1 MELGFPLWESEK
13 CLGAVSHHKLL
24 KHLCLPTVEASKSI
38 CITSGCWWSN
48 CIGLHRLSLLFR
60 NPHQLKWIWAQVW
73 RLLCSTSTPL
83 TANGEIRE
91 MLFRESNRLRDN
103 DDYLRHSYLS
113 LSRYISFFVYLKSFI
128 LIILSFS
135 LYWEGLVLPGS
146 LLWCKYIAGQWSLI
160 SFGPIHLL
168 PSELYLVIYPVLSL
182 TVLEASGLCV
192 VFLRNVPK
200 IYKRI
205 HLIILK
211 SCPCF
216 TTVMDQ
222 TVAT

>member
-1 MELGFPLWESEK
+1 M
-13 CLGAVSHHKLL
+13 
-24 KHLCLPTVEASKSI
+24 T
-38 CITSGCWWSN
+38 T
-48 CIGLHRLSLLFR
+48 IGLQIIIHSHLGSNVICRSASLQSPTAISNAHNGYDKIYFTLTLS
-60 NPHQLKWIWAQVW
+60 
-73 RLLCSTSTPL
+73 
-83 TANGEIRE
+83 
-91 MLFRESNRLRDN
+91 
-103 DDYLRHSYLS
+103 YLHHSYLS